1 MAMASI
7 VSYRLSLLIPAS
19 FSLAFNDYGFE
30 LVSDSPID
38 IEGLLDNNL
47 LTEQDLLSDL
57 KKGINV
63 SEMAGKKISRYC
75 SNWWFGISRNSFST
89 NQKQTPAI
97 SSQLFYEVFKDY
109 EPENLLYQQA
119 LDETFDH
126 GMEQGRLL
134 QAFERIQRQD
144 IRWVKTYQPTP
155 FSFPIITDRLR
166 GKMSSESVEDRIRK
180 MFLQLDKNVADGA
193 SN

>member
-7 VSYRLSLLIPAS
+7 VSYRLSLLVPAS

-63 SEMAGKKISRYC
+63 SEMARRKFRDIAVIGGLVFQGTPSQPIKSKHLQSVHNFFMKFLRTMSQKIC
-75 SNWWFGISRNSFST
+75 SINKHWM
-89 NQKQTPAI
+89 K
-97 SSQLFYEVFKDY
+97 
-109 EPENLLYQQA
+109 LLIMVWNRDDCCKP
-119 LDETFDH
+119 L
-126 GMEQGRLL
+126 
-134 QAFERIQRQD
+134 
-144 IRWVKTYQPTP
+144 
-155 FSFPIITDRLR
+155 
-166 GKMSSESVEDRIRK
+166 
-180 MFLQLDKNVADGA
+180 NA
-193 SN
+193 SNAKIFVGSKPTNLPLFFSLNYRSLARQNVLRIG

>member
-7 VSYRLSLLIPAS
+7 VSYRLSLLVPAS

-57 KKGINV
+57 KKE
-63 SEMAGKKISRYC
+63 SMFQKWHEEISRHC
-75 SNWWFGISRNSFST
+75 SNWWFGVSRNSFST
-89 NQKQTPAI
+89 NQKQTPAS

-119 LDETFDH
+119 LDETLIMVWNRDDCCKP
-126 GMEQGRLL
+126 L
-134 QAFERIQRQD
+134 
-144 IRWVKTYQPTP
+144 
-155 FSFPIITDRLR
+155 
-166 GKMSSESVEDRIRK
+166 
-180 MFLQLDKNVADGA
+180 NA
-193 SN
+193 SNAKIFVGSKPTNLPPFLFP

>member
-7 VSYRLSLLIPAS
+7 VSYRLSLLVPAS

-63 SEMAGKKISRYC
+63 SEMARRKFRDIAVIGGLV
-75 SNWWFGISRNSFST
+75 FQRNSFST
-89 NQKQTPAI
+89 NQKQTPS
-97 SSQLFYEVFKDY
+97 SSQLF
-109 EPENLLYQQA
+109 L
-119 LDETFDH
+119 
-126 GMEQGRLL
+126 
-134 QAFERIQRQD
+134 
-144 IRWVKTYQPTP
+144 
-155 FSFPIITDRLR
+155 
-166 GKMSSESVEDRIRK
+166 
-180 MFLQLDKNVADGA
+180 
-193 SN
+193 